1 MIRPICG
8 EEKRGEKMRIYLAG
22 PFFSE
27 AQIKNV
33 EYAESVLA
41 KRGLDVFSPMRHTV
55 DAPEGTSEWARG
67 IFELDRNQIE
77 KADAVLALYYGANS
91 DTGTAWECGYAYALG
106 KPVILVHVENA
117 DSNLMMHCGCR
128 TNIELS
134 GLESFDFAEMPVFD
148 YEGKMY

>member
-1 MIRPICG
+1 
-8 EEKRGEKMRIYLAG
+8 MRISLAG

-55 DAPEGTSEWARG
+55 DAQEGTTEWAKG
-67 IFELDRNQIE
+67 IFELDRSQIE

-91 DTGTAWECGYAYALG
+91 DTGTAWECGYACALG

-128 TNIELS
+128 ANISLQD
-134 GLESFDFAEMPVFD
+134 LKDYDFDTMPRSE
-148 YEGKMY
+148 Y